1 MSQPTGAFEPRILVV
16 DDEPANV
23 TLLER
28 LLTTWG
34 YEHVRTTTDSAT
46 VPDLFTSWRPDL
58 LMLDL
63 MMPVLDGFDILEILA
78 ATNHG
83 PLKVPIL
90 VLTADVTQETRRR
103 ALAEGAT
110 DFVTK
115 PFDFDEVRLRV
126 ANLLETRCLA
136 VELAEEKA
144 QLELRVRART
154 LDLEHSRLEVLHRL
168 AMATEYHDDES
179 LEHTRRVGA
188 AAGQLA
194 EVLGLPADDVRE
206 IRLAGALHDVG
217 KVALPHD
224 LLVKPGRLTPLEW
237 ETVKTHT
244 TVGSRLLRGSSS
256 TLLDRAEVIART
268 HHERWD
274 GRGYPARLAGDD
286 IPISGRLVAVA
297 DMFDTLTHERPYRAA
312 MSVDE
317 AVAEIRG
324 QSGRAFDPAAVRAF
338 DALNHARLLVA
349 DGGL

>member
-1 MSQPTGAFEPRILVV
+1 MSQPTAEFVPRILVV

-23 TLLER
+23 KLLEL

-34 YEHVRTTTDSAT
+34 YTQVRTVSESVT
-46 VPDLFTSWRPDL
+46 VPDVFSSWRPDL

-63 MMPVLDGFDILEILA
+63 SMPVLDGFDILEILS

-83 PLKVPIL
+83 PLRVPVL
-90 VLTADVTQETRRR
+90 VLTADVTTETRRR

-126 ANLLETRCLA
+126 ANLLESRCLA
-136 VELAEEKA
+136 VQLAREKEH
-144 QLELRVRART
+144 LELRVRART
-154 LDLEHSRLEVLHRL
+154 LDLEHSRLEILNRL

-179 LEHTRRVGA
+179 LEHTRRVGT

-194 EVLGLPADDVRE
+194 ELLGLAAQEVRE

-217 KVALPHD
+217 KVALPHA
-224 LLVKPGRLTPLEW
+224 LLAKPGRLTPLEF

-244 TVGSRLLRGSSS
+244 TVGSRLLRGSTSS
-256 TLLDRAEVIART
+256 LLDRAEVIART

-274 GRGYPARLAGDD
+274 GRGYPARLAGED
-286 IPISGRLVAVA
+286 IPMSGRLVAIA

-312 MSVDE
+312 MSVDA
-317 AVAEIRG
+317 AVAEIRSH
-324 QSGRAFDPAAVRAF
+324 SGRAFDPSAVRAF
-338 DALNHARLLVA
+338 EALDHVRLLVA
-349 DGGL
+349 DEAV

>member
-1 MSQPTGAFEPRILVV
+1 MSQPTGEFDPRILVV

-23 TLLER
+23 TLLDR
-28 LLTTWG
+28 LLRAWG
-34 YEHVRTTTDSAT
+34 YAQVRTVTDPTT
-46 VPDLFTSWRPDL
+46 VPDLFTTWRPDL

-63 MMPVLDGFDILEILA
+63 SMPVLDGFAILDILS
-78 ATNHG
+78 ATNRG

-90 VLTADVTQETRRR
+90 VLTADVTAESRRR

-136 VELAEEKA
+136 VDLAREKE
-144 QLELRVRART
+144 QLELRVRARSM
-154 LDLEHSRLEVLHRL
+154 DLEHSRLEILHRL
-168 AMATEYHDDES
+168 AMATEYHDGES

-188 AAGQLA
+188 TAGQLA
-194 EVLGLPADDVRE
+194 ELLGLPADEARE

-217 KVALPHD
+217 KVALPND
-224 LLVKPGRLTPLEW
+224 LLTKPGRLTPVEY

-256 TLLDRAEVIART
+256 TLLDRAEIIART

-274 GRGYPARLAGDD
+274 GRGYPARLAGED
-286 IPISGRLVAVA
+286 IPMPGRLVAVA
-297 DMFDTLTHERPYRAA
+297 DMFDTLTHDRPYRAA
-312 MSVDE
+312 MSVDQ
-317 AVAEIRG
+317 AVEEIRG
-324 QSGRAFDPAAVRAF
+324 MSGRAFDPSAVRAF
-338 DALNHARLLVA
+338 EALNHARLLVA
-349 DGGL
+349 DEGL